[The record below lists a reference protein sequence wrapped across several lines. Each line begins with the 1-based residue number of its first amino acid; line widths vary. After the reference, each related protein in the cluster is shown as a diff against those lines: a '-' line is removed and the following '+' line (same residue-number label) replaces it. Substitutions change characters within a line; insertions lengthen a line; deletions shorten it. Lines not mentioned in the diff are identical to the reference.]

1 MDKRTATFIQQITN
15 RFNQFNIVHQ
25 VMENDYNTSN
35 SVLDEP
41 FTCDYQISIWL
52 QNNKLGHQDLYMYLN
67 KKDDLSLVAVKTT
80 HTTPKL
86 LEICQRLGMLY
97 GVPFKTITKDKIG
110 RDSYYFISVSYTHL
124 RAHET

>member
-1 MDKRTATFIQQITN
+1 MDKRTATFIEQVTN
-15 RFNQFNIVHQ
+15 RFSQFNIVHQ

-41 FTCDYQISIWL
+41 FTCNYQISIWL

-67 KKDDLSLVAVKTT
+67 KKDDLSFAAVKTT

-110 RDSYYFISVSYTHL
+110 RDSYYFIF
-124 RAHET
+124 

>member
-1 MDKRTATFIQQITN
+1 MDKKTIG
-15 RFNQFNIVHQ
+15 IV
-25 VMENDYNTSN
+25 VKNDYNDI
-35 SVLDEP
+35 LYYE
-41 FTCDYQISIWL
+41 
-52 QNNKLGHQDLYMYLN
+52 NNFFIKIDIN

-110 RDSYYFISVSYTHL
+110 RDSYYFIF
-124 RAHET
+124 

>member
-67 KKDDLSLVAVKTT
+67 KENDLSLVAVKTT

-110 RDSYYFISVSYTHL
+110 RDSYYFIF
-124 RAHET
+124 

>member
-52 QNNKLGHQDLYMYLN
+52 QNNKLGHQD
-67 KKDDLSLVAVKTT
+67 
-80 HTTPKL
+80 
-86 LEICQRLGMLY
+86 
-97 GVPFKTITKDKIG
+97 
-110 RDSYYFISVSYTHL
+110 
-124 RAHET
+124 

>member
-67 KKDDLSLVAVKTT
+67 KENDLSLVAVKTT

-97 GVPFKTITKDKIG
+97 GVPFKTITKDKIL
-110 RDSYYFISVSYTHL
+110 SLIHI
-124 RAHET
+124 

>member
-67 KKDDLSLVAVKTT
+67 KKDDLSLVAVDFTAFKESQYD
-80 HTTPKL
+80 KL
-86 LEICQRLGMLY
+86 AEG
-97 GVPFKTITKDKIG
+97 
-110 RDSYYFISVSYTHL
+110 L
-124 RAHET
+124 RAHLLIQRLNY